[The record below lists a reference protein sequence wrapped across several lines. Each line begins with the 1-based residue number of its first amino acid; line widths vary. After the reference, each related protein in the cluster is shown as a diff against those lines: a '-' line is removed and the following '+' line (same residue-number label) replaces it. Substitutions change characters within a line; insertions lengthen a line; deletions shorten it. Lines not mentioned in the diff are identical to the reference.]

1 MAGALSF
8 LTRGALCFSSGID
21 FSLCFVSIGR
31 IIASESQTGVCATLT
46 PMLFRT
52 QSAAVYG
59 VDADLVD
66 IEVDLT
72 PARGETDQT
81 PAVIIVGLPDLAV
94 RESRE
99 RIRAAINNSAFFFPF
114 HKTTINLAPAD
125 VRKEGA
131 SFDLPIALGILGAN
145 GDLGNTEHLTDI
157 LAVGELSLD
166 GRVRPIRGALPIA
179 LRARQSQTKHLLL
192 PDENAKEAAVVSGV
206 NVYAVTD
213 LRSAVEMIAAIRSE
227 TPPEP
232 IRVDPAHILIRDE
245 RYSVD
250 FREVRG
256 QQAAKRALE
265 VATAGGHNIL
275 LIGPPGSGKTML
287 AKRLPTILPPLEFEA
302 ALELTKIHSVAGLT
316 GRAGLV
322 TERPFRSPHHTISD
336 AGLIGGGAVP
346 RPGEV
351 SLAHQGVLFLDEL
364 PEFDRSVL
372 EVLRQPLE
380 DQKVTIS
387 RAAMSLTFPASF
399 MLAAAMNPCPCGF
412 WNDPTRECR
421 CSPLQIQ
428 RYVGR
433 ISGPLLDRIDIH
445 IDVPAVRFRELTG
458 DTPPDAEG
466 SSAIRQR
473 VIKARERQSERLA
486 AEGIFSNAAMTPRL
500 IRRYCRI
507 DAESETMLERAMTRL
522 GLSARAYD
530 RILKVSRTIA
540 DLEDCDDIQ
549 SAHVAEAVHYRS
561 LDRTYWT

>member
-1 MAGALSF
+1 
-8 LTRGALCFSSGID
+8 
-21 FSLCFVSIGR
+21 
-31 IIASESQTGVCATLT
+31 
-46 PMLFRT
+46 MLFRT

-59 VDADLVD
+59 IDANLVEF
-66 IEVDLT
+66 EVDLT
-72 PARGETDQT
+72 PIRNETDT
-81 PAVIIVGLPDLAV
+81 PASVIIVGLPDLAV
-94 RESRE
+94 RECGE
-99 RIRAAINNSAFFFPF
+99 RIRAAMNNSAFFFPF

-145 GDLGNTEHLTDI
+145 GDLVNSEHLTDVMS
-157 LAVGELSLD
+157 VGELSLD

-179 LRARQSQTKHLLL
+179 LRARESQARHLWL
-192 PDENAKEAAVVSGV
+192 PEENAKEAAVVSGI
-206 NVYAVTD
+206 NVYAVSD
-213 LRSAVEMIAAIRSE
+213 LRCVVDLIAALRSE

-232 IRVDPAHILIRDE
+232 IRIDPSEILIHNDH
-245 RYSVD
+245 YSVD

-445 IDVPAVRFRELTG
+445 VDVPAVKFRELTG
-458 DTPPDAEG
+458 DAPPDAED
-466 SSAIRQR
+466 SAAIRQR
-473 VIKARERQSERLA
+473 VIKARAATRAIRLR
-486 AEGIFSNAAMTPRL
+486 GSL
-500 IRRYCRI
+500 
-507 DAESETMLERAMTRL
+507 LERRHDAAL
-522 GLSARAYD
+522 DSSLLS
-530 RILKVSRTIA
+530 
-540 DLEDCDDIQ
+540 
-549 SAHVAEAVHYRS
+549 H
-561 LDRTYWT
+561 

>member
-1 MAGALSF
+1 
-8 LTRGALCFSSGID
+8 
-21 FSLCFVSIGR
+21 
-31 IIASESQTGVCATLT
+31 
-46 PMLFRT
+46 MLFRT

-59 VDADLVD
+59 IDADLVD
-66 IEVDLT
+66 VEVDLT
-72 PARGETDQT
+72 PARGESDSPSSVT
-81 PAVIIVGLPDLAV
+81 IVGLPDLAV

-145 GDLGNTEHLTDI
+145 GDLGDAQGLTD
-157 LAVGELSLD
+157 LLSVGELSLD
-166 GRVRPIRGALPIA
+166 GRVRPVRGALPVA
-179 LRARQSQTKHLLL
+179 LRARDAGIKSLIL
-192 PDENAKEAAVVSGV
+192 PEENATEAAVVVGV
-206 NVYAVTD
+206 DVFAVSSLRGAVELVMA
-213 LRSAVEMIAAIRSE
+213 LRSGNGPQPV
-227 TPPEP
+227 
-232 IRVDPAHILIRDE
+232 RVDEAKLLSTDG
-245 RYSVD
+245 RYDVD

-256 QQAAKRALE
+256 QLAVKRALE
-265 VATAGGHNIL
+265 VASAGSHNIL

-316 GRAGLV
+316 GRSGLV

-336 AGLIGGGAVP
+336 AGLIGGGALP

-351 SLAHQGVLFLDEL
+351 SLAHHGVLFLDEL

-380 DQKVTIS
+380 DQRVTIS

-412 WNDPTRECR
+412 FNDPTRECR
-421 CSPLQIQ
+421 CTPLQIQ

-445 IDVPAVRFRELTG
+445 VDVPAVRFKELSDRG
-458 DTPPDAEG
+458 APEGEG
-466 SSAIRQR
+466 SAAIRER
-473 VIKARERQSERLA
+473 VIKAREFQRGRFRER
-486 AEGIFSNAAMTPRL
+486 GIFSNAQMSSRL
-500 IRRYCRI
+500 IRVHCRL
-507 DAESETMLERAMTRL
+507 DVEGERLLESAMTRL

-540 DLEDCDDIQ
+540 DLDGQEEIRP
-549 SAHVAEAVHYRS
+549 AHVAEAVGYRS

>member
-1 MAGALSF
+1 
-8 LTRGALCFSSGID
+8 
-21 FSLCFVSIGR
+21 
-31 IIASESQTGVCATLT
+31 
-46 PMLFRT
+46 MLFRT

-59 VDADLVD
+59 IDANLVD
-66 IEVDLT
+66 VEVDLT
-72 PARGETDQT
+72 PVRNEADV
-81 PAVIIVGLPDLAV
+81 PSSVIIVGLPDLAV

-145 GDLGNTEHLTDI
+145 GDLGNAEHLTDI
-157 LAVGELSLD
+157 LSVGELSLD

-192 PDENAKEAAVVSGV
+192 PDENAKEAAVVTGV

-213 LRSAVEMIAAIRSE
+213 LRNAVEMIAAIRSE
-227 TPPEP
+227 NPPEP
-232 IRVDPAHILIRDE
+232 VHVDASEILITDE
-245 RYSVD
+245 RYAVD

-322 TERPFRSPHHTISD
+322 AERPFRSPHHTISD
-336 AGLIGGGAVP
+336 AGLIGGGAIP

-421 CSPLQIQ
+421 CTPLQIQ

-445 IDVPAVRFRELTG
+445 IDVPAVKFRDLTG
-458 DTPPDAEG
+458 ATPPDSED
-466 SSAIRQR
+466 SSVIRRR
-473 VIKARERQSERLA
+473 VIKARERQRERFA
-486 AEGIFSNAAMTPRL
+486 DDAIFANAAMTPRL
-500 IRRYCRI
+500 IRNYCRI
-507 DAESETMLERAMTRL
+507 DSESEAMLERAMTRL

-540 DLEDCDDIQ
+540 DLEDAAEIQ

>member
-1 MAGALSF
+1 
-8 LTRGALCFSSGID
+8 
-21 FSLCFVSIGR
+21 
-31 IIASESQTGVCATLT
+31 
-46 PMLFRT
+46 MLFRT

-59 VDADLVD
+59 IDADLVD
-66 IEVDLT
+66 IEVDLV
-72 PARGETDQT
+72 PARSESDAAPSVT
-81 PAVIIVGLPDLAV
+81 IVGLPDLAV

-145 GDLGNTEHLTDI
+145 GDLNETDNLTDM
-157 LAVGELSLD
+157 LSVGELSLD
-166 GRVRPIRGALPIA
+166 GRIRPVRGALPIA
-179 LRARQSQTKHLLL
+179 VRAREAGVKFLLL
-192 PDENAKEAAVVSGV
+192 PEENAKEAAVVSGIE
-206 NVYAVTD
+206 VYPVAD
-213 LRSAVEMIAAIRSE
+213 LRGAVELIAALRSQQR
-227 TPPEP
+227 PASL
-232 IRVDPAHILIRDE
+232 RVDPSELLAPLKNAG
-245 RYSVD
+245 VD

-256 QQAAKRALE
+256 QYAVKRALE
-265 VATAGGHNIL
+265 VASAGSHNIL

-316 GRAGLV
+316 GRSGLV

-336 AGLIGGGAVP
+336 AGLIGGGAMP

-351 SLAHQGVLFLDEL
+351 SLAHHGVLFLDEL

-387 RAAMSLTFPASF
+387 RAAMTLTFPASF

-421 CSPLQIQ
+421 CTPLQIQ

-445 IDVPAVRFRELTG
+445 IDVPAVRFKELSDRT
-458 DTPPDAEG
+458 TPEG
-466 SSAIRQR
+466 ESSTTI
-473 VIKARERQSERLA
+473 RERVNRARQLQHERLH
-486 AEGIFSNAAMTPRL
+486 GDGVFSNAQMSTRL
-500 IRRYCRI
+500 IRRYCRL
-507 DAESETMLERAMTRL
+507 DMESERMLEQAMTRL
-522 GLSARAYD
+522 GLSARAFD

-540 DLEDCDDIQ
+540 DLDNSSEILQ
-549 SAHVAEAVHYRS
+549 AHVAEAVGYRS
-561 LDRTYWT
+561 LDRTYWA

>member
-1 MAGALSF
+1 
-8 LTRGALCFSSGID
+8 
-21 FSLCFVSIGR
+21 
-31 IIASESQTGVCATLT
+31 
-46 PMLFRT
+46 MLFRT
-52 QSAAVYG
+52 LSAAVYG
-59 VDADLVD
+59 IDADLVD

-72 PARGETDQT
+72 PARGESDNLTVT
-81 PAVIIVGLPDLAV
+81 IVGLPDAAV

-99 RIRAAINNSAFFFPF
+99 RIRAAICNCAFFFPF
-114 HKTTINLAPAD
+114 QKITINLAPAD

-145 GDLGNTEHLTDI
+145 GDLAEENSLIHVLC
-157 LAVGELSLD
+157 VGELSLD
-166 GRVRPIRGALPIA
+166 GRVRPIKGALPIA
-179 LRARQSQTKHLLL
+179 ILAREAAIEHVIL
-192 PDENAKEAAVVSGV
+192 PDENAKEAAVVAGV
-206 NVYAVTD
+206 NVYPVAD
-213 LRSAVEMIAAIRSE
+213 LRSAVELVAALRSADPPQPLKIDPAAI
-227 TPPEP
+227 
-232 IRVDPAHILIRDE
+232 LIQADH
-245 RYSVD
+245 YSVD

-256 QQAAKRALE
+256 QLSAKRALE
-265 VATAGGHNIL
+265 VSSAGSHNIL

-302 ALELTKIHSVAGLT
+302 ALELTKIHSVAGMT

-322 TERPFRSPHHTISD
+322 AERPFRSPHHTISD
-336 AGLIGGGAVP
+336 AGLIGGGAIP

-387 RAAMSLTFPASF
+387 RASMSLTFPASF
-399 MLAAAMNPCPCGF
+399 MMAAAMNPCPCGF

-421 CSPLQIQ
+421 CTPLQIQ

-445 IDVPAVRFRELTG
+445 VDVPAVKFRELTG
-458 DTPPDAEG
+458 DPAPEAEG
-466 SSAIRQR
+466 SAEIRER
-473 VIKARERQSERLA
+473 VIHARERQRKRLGG
-486 AEGIFSNAAMTPRL
+486 EKIFSNAAMTPRM
-500 IRRYCRI
+500 IRRHCRI
-507 DAESETMLERAMTRL
+507 DSESEQMLERAMTRL

-540 DLEDCDDIQ
+540 DLEGSEEIR
-549 SAHVAEAVHYRS
+549 SVHVAEAVGYRS

>member
-1 MAGALSF
+1 
-8 LTRGALCFSSGID
+8 
-21 FSLCFVSIGR
+21 
-31 IIASESQTGVCATLT
+31 
-46 PMLFRT
+46 MLFRT

-59 VDADLVD
+59 IDADLVD

-72 PARGETDQT
+72 PARNEADAQPSVT
-81 PAVIIVGLPDLAV
+81 IVGLPDAAV

-99 RIRAAINNSAFFFPF
+99 RIRAAISNCGFFFPF

-145 GDLGNTEHLTDI
+145 NDLGDAENLTDM
-157 LAVGELSLD
+157 LSTGELSLD
-166 GRVRPIRGALPIA
+166 GRVRPIRGALSIA
-179 LRARQSQTKHLLL
+179 IRARESAIKYLLL
-192 PDENAKEAAVVSGV
+192 PEENAREAAVVSGV
-206 NVYAVTD
+206 NVYAVSD
-213 LRSAVEMIAAIRSE
+213 LRGAVDLIARLRS
-227 TPPEP
+227 TSPPLP
-232 IRVDPAHILIRDE
+232 LSVDPSEVLRTPDH
-245 RYSVD
+245 YGVD
-250 FREVRG
+250 FKEVRG
-256 QQAAKRALE
+256 QLTAKRALE
-265 VATAGGHNIL
+265 VASAGSHNIL

-316 GRAGLV
+316 GRTGLV
-322 TERPFRSPHHTISD
+322 TERPFRSPHHTISN
-336 AGLIGGGAVP
+336 AGLVGGGTVP

-351 SLAHQGVLFLDEL
+351 SLAHHGVLFLDEL

-387 RAAMSLTFPASF
+387 RASMSLTFPASF
-399 MLAAAMNPCPCGF
+399 MLAAAMNPCACGF

-421 CSPLQIQ
+421 CTPLQIQ

-445 IDVPAVRFRELTG
+445 IDVPAVRFKDLSDRSSPEGESSKEMRE
-458 DTPPDAEG
+458 
-466 SSAIRQR
+466 R
-473 VIKARERQSERLA
+473 VIRARDMQRERLR
-486 AEGIFSNAAMTPRL
+486 AEGIFANAQMSPRL
-500 IRRYCRI
+500 IRHHCPL
-507 DAESETMLERAMTRL
+507 DSEGERMLESAMVRL

-540 DLEDCDDIQ
+540 DLDGSEEIRPL
-549 SAHVAEAVHYRS
+549 HLAEAVGYRS
-561 LDRTYWT
+561 LDRTYWV

>member
-1 MAGALSF
+1 
-8 LTRGALCFSSGID
+8 
-21 FSLCFVSIGR
+21 
-31 IIASESQTGVCATLT
+31 
-46 PMLFRT
+46 MLFRT

-59 VDADLVD
+59 IDADLVEV
-66 IEVDLT
+66 EVDLT
-72 PARGETDQT
+72 PARGEADSPSSVT
-81 PAVIIVGLPDLAV
+81 IVGLPDLAV

-145 GDLGNTEHLTDI
+145 GDLGEAEGLEGV
-157 LAVGELSLD
+157 LALGELSLD
-166 GRVRPIRGALPIA
+166 GRVRPVRGALPVAI
-179 LRARQSQTKHLLL
+179 RARDAGLSSLLL
-192 PDENAKEAAVVSGV
+192 PEENAKEAAVVEGV
-206 NVYAVTD
+206 DVYAVAT
-213 LRSAVEMIAAIRSE
+213 LRGAVELIEALRRTGGEARPS
-227 TPPEP
+227 PV
-232 IRVDPAHILIRDE
+232 RVDPSDLLAPE
-245 RYSVD
+245 GRYDVD

-256 QQAAKRALE
+256 QLAAKRALE
-265 VATAGGHNIL
+265 VASAGSHNIL

-322 TERPFRSPHHTISD
+322 SERPFRSPHHTISD

-351 SLAHQGVLFLDEL
+351 SLSHHGVLFLDEL

-380 DQKVTIS
+380 DRKVTIS

-399 MLAAAMNPCPCGF
+399 MLAAAMNPCPCGYF
-412 WNDPTRECR
+412 NDPTRECS
-421 CSPLQIQ
+421 CTPPQIQ

-433 ISGPLLDRIDIH
+433 ISAPLLDRIDIH
-445 IDVPAVRFRELTG
+445 IDVPAVRFKELRT
-458 DTPPDAEG
+458 EG
-466 SSAIRQR
+466 SEAESSAAIRER
-473 VIKARERQSERLA
+473 VLAARERQRRRFGDASVFA
-486 AEGIFSNAAMTPRL
+486 NAQMTPRL
-500 IRRYCRI
+500 IRRFCVI
-507 DAESETMLERAMTRL
+507 DQECERMLESAMTRL

-530 RILKVSRTIA
+530 RILKVSRTVA
-540 DLEDCDDIQ
+540 DLEGAEDIRP
-549 SAHVAEAVHYRS
+549 AHVAEAVGYRS
-561 LDRTYWT
+561 LDRTYWA

>member
-1 MAGALSF
+1 
-8 LTRGALCFSSGID
+8 
-21 FSLCFVSIGR
+21 
-31 IIASESQTGVCATLT
+31 
-46 PMLFRT
+46 MLFRT
-52 QSAAVYG
+52 LSAAVYG
-59 VDADLVD
+59 IDADLVD

-72 PARGETDQT
+72 PARGESDNLTVT
-81 PAVIIVGLPDLAV
+81 IVGLPDAAV

-99 RIRAAINNSAFFFPF
+99 RIRAAISNCAFFFPF
-114 HKTTINLAPAD
+114 QKITINLAPAD

-145 GDLGNTEHLTDI
+145 GDLAEENSLIHVLC
-157 LAVGELSLD
+157 VGELSLD
-166 GRVRPIRGALPIA
+166 GRVRPIKGALPIA
-179 LRARQSQTKHLLL
+179 ILAREAAIEHVIL
-192 PDENAKEAAVVSGV
+192 PDENATEAAVVSGV
-206 NVYAVTD
+206 NVYPVAD
-213 LRSAVEMIAAIRSE
+213 LRSAVALVAALRSAD
-227 TPPEP
+227 PPRP
-232 IRVDPAHILIRDE
+232 LKIDPTAILRQSDH
-245 RYSVD
+245 YSVD

-256 QQAAKRALE
+256 QLSAKRALE
-265 VATAGGHNIL
+265 VASAGSHNIL

-302 ALELTKIHSVAGLT
+302 ALELTKIHSVAGMT

-322 TERPFRSPHHTISD
+322 AERPFRSPHHTISD

-387 RAAMSLTFPASF
+387 RASMSLTFPASF

-421 CSPLQIQ
+421 CTPLQIQ

-445 IDVPAVRFRELTG
+445 VDVPAVKFRELAG
-458 DTPPDAEG
+458 DPAPEAE
-466 SSAIRQR
+466 SSTEIRERVMQARQR
-473 VIKARERQSERLA
+473 QCRRLA
-486 AEGIFSNAAMTPRL
+486 GEKIFSNAAMTPRM
-500 IRRYCRI
+500 IRLHCRI
-507 DAESETMLERAMTRL
+507 DSDSEQMLEHAMTRL
-522 GLSARAYD
+522 GLSAR
-530 RILKVSRTIA
+530 L
-540 DLEDCDDIQ
+540 
-549 SAHVAEAVHYRS
+549 
-561 LDRTYWT
+561 

>member
-1 MAGALSF
+1 
-8 LTRGALCFSSGID
+8 
-21 FSLCFVSIGR
+21 
-31 IIASESQTGVCATLT
+31 
-46 PMLFRT
+46 MLFRT
-52 QSAAVYG
+52 LSAAVYG
-59 VDADLVD
+59 IDADLVD
-66 IEVDLT
+66 IEVNLT
-72 PARGETDQT
+72 PIRNETDQT
-81 PAVIIVGLPDLAV
+81 PPVTIVGLPDAAV

-99 RIRAAINNSAFFFPF
+99 RIRAAIQNCGHFFPF
-114 HKTTINLAPAD
+114 QKTTINLAPAD

-145 GDLGNTEHLTDI
+145 GDLAEESNLIHVLC
-157 LAVGELSLD
+157 VGELSLD
-166 GRVRPIRGALPIA
+166 GRVRAIKGALPIA
-179 LRARQSQTKHLLL
+179 MLAREGSIRHLIV
-192 PDENAKEAAVVSGV
+192 PEENAKEAAVVAGV
-206 NVYAVTD
+206 NVYPVAD
-213 LRSAVEMIAAIRSE
+213 LRSAVSLIAGLRSV
-227 TPPEP
+227 TPPAP
-232 IRVDPAHILIRDE
+232 LKVDVTKILARTE
-245 RYSVD
+245 HYAVD
-250 FREVRG
+250 FKEVRG
-256 QQAAKRALE
+256 QMSAKRALE
-265 VATAGGHNIL
+265 IAIAGGHNIL

-287 AKRLPTILPPLEFEA
+287 AKRLPTIMPPLEFDA

-336 AGLIGGGAVP
+336 AGLIGGGSLP

-380 DQKVTIS
+380 DQRVTIS

-399 MLAAAMNPCPCGF
+399 VLAAAMNPCPCGF

-421 CSPLQIQ
+421 CSPNQIQ

-445 IDVPAVRFRELTG
+445 IDVPAVKFRELRGEAAPET
-458 DTPPDAEG
+458 D
-466 SSAIRQR
+466 SSSTIRQR
-473 VIKARERQSERLA
+473 VIKARERQQRRFAGEK
-486 AEGIFSNAAMTPRL
+486 IFSNAAMTPRM
-500 IRRYCRI
+500 IRNFCHI
-507 DAESETMLERAMTRL
+507 DSNSEKMLENAMRRL

-540 DLEDCDDIQ
+540 DLEDSERIN
-549 SAHVAEAVHYRS
+549 SNHVSEAVGYRS

>member
-1 MAGALSF
+1 
-8 LTRGALCFSSGID
+8 
-21 FSLCFVSIGR
+21 
-31 IIASESQTGVCATLT
+31 
-46 PMLFRT
+46 MLFRT

-59 VDADLVD
+59 IDADLVD

-72 PARGETDQT
+72 PARGEADAQPSVT
-81 PAVIIVGLPDLAV
+81 IVGLPDAAV

-99 RIRAAINNSAFFFPF
+99 RIRAAISNCGFFFPF

-145 GDLGNTEHLTDI
+145 GDLGETEDLTDM
-157 LAVGELSLD
+157 LSVGELSLD
-166 GRVRPIRGALPIA
+166 GRVRSIRGALPIA
-179 LRARQSQTKHLLL
+179 IRARSGGLKHLIL
-192 PDENAKEAAVVSGV
+192 PEENAREAAVVTGV
-206 NVYAVTD
+206 DVHSVTD
-213 LRSAVEMIAAIRSE
+213 LRGAVDLIAQLRSPQ
-227 TPPEP
+227 PPMP
-232 IRVDPAHILIRDE
+232 LRVDPAEVLKSPDHHA
-245 RYSVD
+245 VD

-256 QQAAKRALE
+256 QLMAKRALE
-265 VATAGGHNIL
+265 VASAGSHNIL

-287 AKRLPTILPPLEFEA
+287 AKRLPTIMPPLEFEA

-316 GRAGLV
+316 GRTGLV
-322 TERPFRSPHHTISD
+322 CERPFRSPHHTISN

-351 SLAHQGVLFLDEL
+351 SLSHHGVLFLDEL

-380 DQKVTIS
+380 DQRVTIS
-387 RAAMSLTFPASF
+387 RAAMTLTFPASF

-421 CSPLQIQ
+421 CTPLQIQ

-445 IDVPAVRFRELTG
+445 IDVPAVRFKELRGTTSGPEPESSLSIRE
-458 DTPPDAEG
+458 
-466 SSAIRQR
+466 R
-473 VIKARERQSERLA
+473 VVRARERQRERLKTD
-486 AEGIFSNAAMTPRL
+486 GIFSNAQMSPRL
-500 IRRYCRI
+500 IRRHCRI
-507 DAESETMLERAMTRL
+507 DAESERLLEAAMARL

-540 DLEDCDDIQ
+540 DLEGFDEIQ
-549 SAHVAEAVHYRS
+549 SSHVAEAVGYRS